1 MEYHSITDSQR
12 LPSSF
17 IYTSMHKFPILHF
30 YKALNHS
37 ADFEPLHPLAKHAGA
52 HFMFSQLRV
61 LLPKLEKNVLA
72 K

>member
-1 MEYHSITDSQR
+1 MEYHSITDSQG

-17 IYTSMHKFPILHF
+17 IYTSMHKCPILYF

-37 ADFEPLHPLAKHAGA
+37 ADFEPLHPSAKHAGA

-61 LLPKLEKNVLA
+61 FLPKLK
-72 K
+72 KKMY